1 MRRDSYSGRAPGVRA
16 VEVSVTPTAP
26 EEVIGGTVDRQTLE
40 RPQPIPAPRKREAA
54 HPPTARRMKAL
65 VVDLHRFARYPT
77 LTIGYLVGSLREA
90 GIEVDVLSPLAH
102 GVPAVEREHPEGRWE
117 QFRRRVYLSTHRRA
131 LNWRDRIHGLRNWWV
146 ARPDARIL
154 REVFAGLH
162 RAPDV
167 VLLSVYLEHY
177 ASCVEIAKAA
187 GARGVPV
194 LVGGAMFR
202 IPEVARA
209 WTGIAGVVAVVGAE
223 VDHSLPQLVRDT
235 VEGKDLLDHPGVQ
248 LPDGRRSHVISRLK
262 DLDAL
267 PLPDFRDFPWQS
279 GERVVPVM
287 ATRGCQWA
295 RCEFCSDVVTANG
308 AAMRSRASASLLAE
322 LSQQAQ
328 RYTSRNFIFLDIK
341 LNSDVV
347 LWRALIEGVRA
358 AVPGA
363 RWVGTVHVD
372 SRKDNGLTF
381 EDLLAARSSGME
393 RISFGLESGSQRVLD
408 AMDKD
413 CDTIRNARFIR
424 DANRAGIS
432 VRATMMLGY
441 PGETAEDLECTA
453 AFLEEHEPFL
463 DRVRINR
470 FKAIPGTPIHA
481 KLLEDPEAMPGMRN
495 IRWDERSARATFIY
509 EPACDPVY
517 RQVKRRVLDRVHAI
531 NKKSIPGT
539 AAAFDGL
546 M

>member
-1 MRRDSYSGRAPGVRA
+1 MPEEGGLESSASPTSPAGVIDESVERRAP
-16 VEVSVTPTAP
+16 
-26 EEVIGGTVDRQTLE
+26 E
-40 RPQPIPAPRKREAA
+40 RPQPIPAPKEKAAA
-54 HPPTARRMKAL
+54 HPPTARSMKAL

-77 LTIGYLVGSLREA
+77 LTIGYLVGSLREG

-102 GVPAVEREHPEGRWE
+102 GVPAVEREHPEGRWD

-131 LNWRDRIHGLRNWWV
+131 LKWRDRIHGLRNWWV
-146 ARPDARIL
+146 ARPDARVL

-162 RAPDV
+162 RGPDV
-167 VLLSVYLEHY
+167 ILLSVYLEHY

-187 GARGVPV
+187 RARGVPV

-209 WTGIAGVVAVVGAE
+209 WADIPGVVAVIGAE
-223 VDHSLPQLVRDT
+223 VDHSLPQLVHD
-235 VEGKDLLDHPGVQ
+235 VVAGEDLLDYPGVQ
-248 LPDGRRSHVISRLK
+248 LPDGRRSHVISKLN
-262 DLDAL
+262 DLDSL
-267 PLPDFRDFPWQS
+267 PLPDFRDYPWQP
-279 GERVVPVM
+279 GERVIPVM

-308 AAMRSRASASLLAE
+308 AAMRSRTTASLLDE
-322 LSQQAQ
+322 LKQQAE
-328 RYTSRNFIFLDIK
+328 RYASRNFIFLDIK
-341 LNSDVV
+341 LNSDVG
-347 LWRALIEGVRA
+347 LWRGLIEKIRDV
-358 AVPGA
+358 VPNA
-363 RWVGTVHVD
+363 HWVGTVHVD
-372 SRKDNGLTF
+372 SRKENGLMF
-381 EDLLAARSSGME
+381 EDLLAAHASGME

-413 CDTIRNARFIR
+413 CDTVRNARFIR
-424 DANRAGIS
+424 DAHRAGIS

-470 FKAIPGTPIHA
+470 FKAIPGTPIHT

-495 IRWDERSARATFIY
+495 IRWDERNARASFVY
-509 EPACDPVY
+509 EPGCDPVY
-517 RQVKRRVLDRVHAI
+517 RQVKRRVLDLVHAI
-531 NKKSIPGT
+531 NKKPIPGT